1 LIEIEVR
8 IFATL
13 RKYVPGLR
21 IGEAL
26 RLTLK
31 EGTAVRELI
40 ENELGIPPEAVKNV
54 FVNGAVK
61 ENDHVLNSGDR
72 VGIFPPIAGG

>member
-1 LIEIEVR
+1 MEIEVR

-13 RKYVPGLR
+13 RKHVPGLKV
-21 IGEAL
+21 GEAL

-31 EGTAVRELI
+31 EGTALGELI
-40 ENELGIPPEAVKNV
+40 ENELGIPLEAVKNA
-54 FVNGAVK
+54 FVNGVSK
-61 ENDHVLNSGDR
+61 EDSYLLADGDR